1 MKGVSVKD
9 VRRGHVAG
17 QEKVDPPAEAE
28 SFVAQV
34 IVLNHPG
41 QISVGYTPVLDCHT
55 SHIACRFDAIEAK
68 VDRRSG
74 QVTEAA
80 PKFIKTGD
88 SAVVRIVPT
97 KPMARRSSLCLCLC
111 HSASV
116 SDPVCRW
123 SRPTLSTRLS
133 VASPSAT

>member
-1 MKGVSVKD
+1 MND

-17 QEKVDPPAEAE
+17 HEKIDPPAEAE

-41 QISVGYTPVLDCHT
+41 QITVGYTPVLDCHT

-68 VDRRSG
+68 VDRRTG

-80 PKFIKTGD
+80 PTSLKSGD
-88 SAVVRIVPT
+88 SAIVRIVPS
-97 KPMARRSSLCLCLC
+97 KPMVCNP
-111 HSASV
+111 SV
-116 SDPVCRW
+116 
-123 SRPTLSTRLS
+123 
-133 VASPSAT
+133 

>member
-1 MKGVSVKD
+1 MND

-17 QEKVDPPAEAE
+17 HEKIDPPAEAE

-55 SHIACRFDAIEAK
+55 SHIACRFDTLEAK
-68 VDRRSG
+68 VDRRTG
-74 QVTEAA
+74 QVTEAS
-80 PKFIKTGD
+80 PKFLKTGD

-97 KPMARRSSLCLCLC
+97 KPMVHGLLFFPSLNLNHAHCVRSWRRTQSTLRLAASLF
-111 HSASV
+111 
-116 SDPVCRW
+116 
-123 SRPTLSTRLS
+123 
-133 VASPSAT
+133 AT